1 MISENTIETFPK
13 SSRIW
18 VYQAS
23 RELNPSEMEYIL
35 SALRKFVPAWTA
47 HDQQLS
53 AHGWVTNKLFL
64 FLMVDESQAGASGC
78 SIDSSVA
85 FIRSLGEKLNI
96 DWFDRL
102 NFAYKDDS
110 DRLHLIHKDELPNAY
125 QSGVVHDDT
134 IFMNTLINNRGDIES
149 KWEVPLK
156 DSWHYK
162 FVQ

>member
-1 MISENTIETFPK
+1 MTSVNSIDTFPK
-13 SSRIW
+13 SSRVW

-23 RELNPSEMEYIL
+23 RELKPLEEEYIL
-35 SALRKFVPAWTA
+35 SSLRKFVPAWTA
-47 HDQQLS
+47 HDQHLS
-53 AHGWVTNKLFL
+53 AHGWIAKKLFL
-64 FLMVDESQAGASGC
+64 FLMVDETQTGASGC

-102 NFAYKDDS
+102 NFAYKDES
-110 DRLHLIHKDELPNAY
+110 DRIHLIHKDELPNAY
-125 QSGVVHDDT
+125 KSGAVQDHT
-134 IFMNTLINNRGDIES
+134 IFMNTLINSRGDLED

>member
-1 MISENTIETFPK
+1 MISENTIDTFPK

-18 VYQAS
+18 VYQAT
-23 RELNPSEMEYIL
+23 RELKPTELEYIL
-35 SALRKFVPAWTA
+35 LSLKKFIPAWTA

-53 AHGWVTNKLFL
+53 AHGWVANKLFL

-102 NFAYKDDS
+102 TFAYKDDG
-110 DRLHLIHKDELPNAY
+110 DRIHLIHKDELPDAY
-125 QSGVVHDDT
+125 QSGKVHDNT
-134 IFMNTLINNRGDIES
+134 IFMNTLINTLGDIEK

-162 FVQ
+162 FVR

>member
-1 MISENTIETFPK
+1 MISENTIERFPK

-23 RELNPSEMEYIL
+23 RELKPLEVEYIL
-35 SALRKFVPAWTA
+35 SSLKTFVPAWTA

-53 AHGWVTNKLFL
+53 AHGWVSNGFFL

-85 FIRSLGEKLNI
+85 FIRALGEKLNI
-96 DWFDRL
+96 DWFNRL
-102 NFAYKDDS
+102 NFVYKDES
-110 DRLHLIHKDELPNAY
+110 DKLHLIHKDELPNAY
-125 QSGVVHDDT
+125 QSGVVQDHT
-134 IFMNTLINNRGDIES
+134 IFMNTLINQRGDIET

-156 DSWHYK
+156 DSWHYR
-162 FVQ
+162 FVS